1 MRCEF
6 CGNYDMG
13 MCSFTTPLGYEID
26 YTECPKCGAIWVES
40 QIDGKDVLIQE
51 GESDAYNGM

>member
-6 CGNYDMG
+6 CGNENMS
-13 MCSFTTPLGYEID
+13 MNSFITASGYEIE
-26 YTECPKCGAIWVES
+26 YTECLKCGAIWVES

-51 GESDAYNGM
+51 GVGEL